1 MTKNKKYKFF
11 IKTWTKFY
19 NLLQKLKFIKQ
30 YLYLYFYVLDV
41 YFIENIINYKN
52 NIKISNR
59 RIIRLHKIKKK
70 IKKFDW

>member
-1 MTKNKKYKFF
+1 MTNNKKYKFY
-11 IKTWTKFY
+11 IKTWTKFN

-52 NIKISNR
+52 NIKISNG

-70 IKKFDW
+70 IKRFD